1 MLKSYHQR
9 GTHTFTIKS
18 FGDCLVHP
26 VVPITFPPDPTVD
39 LLWDVLWAMVQKRLH
54 PARFV
59 GQMILSKLVESWNR
73 RTSLNDLNISKLNHP
88 LDSWVIAMHP
98 AKIGWKH
105 PEGKHTTY
113 SLYCMIIS
121 IISLHVHKSQY
132 NSSKYISTQ
141 TSRYKVQ
148 RKKVAST
155 HLDIA
160 DHPQPLFSACP
171 GGHAHKQHP
180 SIPETADLVVT
191 ISTPSIHKEMLVR
204 RLGKFHLRKLPP

>member
-1 MLKSYHQR
+1 
-9 GTHTFTIKS
+9 
-18 FGDCLVHP
+18 
-26 VVPITFPPDPTVD
+26 
-39 LLWDVLWAMVQKRLH
+39 
-54 PARFV
+54 
-59 GQMILSKLVESWNR
+59 MILSKLAKSPEVGELQWMI
-73 RTSLNDLNISKLNHP
+73 ISKLNHP

-113 SLYCMIIS
+113 SLYCMIIAK
-121 IISLHVHKSQY
+121 ISLHVHKSQY

-160 DHPQPLFSACP
+160 DHPQPLFSACLAAMHTNSIRP
-171 GGHAHKQHP
+171 FQKQLTLLSRFLLLP
-180 SIPETADLVVT
+180 STEVSQRNAGSTSREIPIEET
-191 ISTPSIHKEMLVR
+191 SSIIFSNKSQINLY
-204 RLGKFHLRKLPP
+204 L

>member
-1 MLKSYHQR
+1 MCYGQWSR
-9 GTHTFTIKS
+9 SACI
-18 FGDCLVHP
+18 LV
-26 VVPITFPPDPTVD
+26 
-39 LLWDVLWAMVQKRLH
+39 
-54 PARFV
+54 ARFV
-59 GQMILSKLVESWNR
+59 GQIILSKLVESPEVGELQWMI
-73 RTSLNDLNISKLNHP
+73 ISKLNHP

-105 PEGKHTTY
+105 PGGKHTTY
-113 SLYCMIIS
+113 SLYCMIITKIS
-121 IISLHVHKSQY
+121 IHVHKSQY

-141 TSRYKVQ
+141 TSRYKVL

-160 DHPQPLFSACP
+160 DHQQPLFSARP

-191 ISTPSIHKEMLVR
+191 IATPSTHGSLPK
-204 RLGKFHLRKLPP
+204 KFWFDV